1 MQKRMMCSKKALVGT
16 GGFDLGFAC
25 VFDRGLDRG
34 GGLNPGRLRLGG
46 LDQGSLDWG
55 GLTRGSDRWVLLGIY
70 CFDLIVQLVAG
81 KH

>member
-25 VFDRGLDRG
+25 VFDQ
-34 GGLNPGRLRLGG
+34 G
-46 LDQGSLDWG
+46 LDQGSLDRG
-55 GLTRGSDRWVLLGIY
+55 GLTRGSDRWVLLAIY

-81 KH
+81 EH

>member
-34 GGLNPGRLRLGG
+34 WGGLSPGRLRPEGLRRGLRLGH
-46 LDQGSLDWG
+46 
-55 GLTRGSDRWVLLGIY
+55 SDY
-70 CFDLIVQLVAG
+70 FLIVL
-81 KH
+81 